1 VSTGLRGQSI
11 GIGLGRLDGVP
22 KVRGTALYAYEQPVP
37 QPAYLYPV
45 QATIARGTVVR
56 IDTGAA
62 EALDG
67 VLIVLTHLNAPRLV
81 DTKDQE
87 LLVLQSAAV
96 GFRGQFIGAVVA
108 ESSEI
113 ARHAAGLVDVAYAPA
128 RHNSAFSVGEHGYVS
143 PGSAPGL
150 PRQVS
155 EAEIEAALAG
165 EHGSVSPGS
174 APGLPRQVSEAEI
187 RAALAAASTAVDQT
201 YTTPPEFHVPM
212 EPHTSVAIWN
222 GRILTI
228 YESTQGVH
236 SFRAGLAPLFGLEP
250 DQVRVISPYV
260 GGGFGSKLEVH
271 AQAVLAAM
279 AARELP
285 GRAVKVTLTRQ
296 QMFSLSGYRAP
307 TIQHVRLGA
316 DLDGTLTAL
325 AVDVV
330 EQSSRTKEFTEGSDG
345 PARMMYAAPQ
355 RRTMNRPVALDV
367 PIPTWMRA
375 PGRCPGMFGL
385 EVAMDEL
392 ATACAVDPIALRVRN
407 EPEVDPETGQ
417 PHAFRHLLHC
427 LQLGARRF
435 GWEHRDP
442 APRARLQHGWWS
454 GMGVASA
461 TYPDWREPDNAARIR
476 FEADGTYSVQIAA
489 AEIGT
494 GSRTVLTQIAA
505 EALGCPAQCVQMEIG
520 DSGLPLASNAGGSFG
535 TTSWGA
541 AIVAAAETF
550 RDQHGADPRPGA
562 ETEARAP
569 EVNDDDDRSRH
580 SFGAQFAEI
589 RVNADTGEIRV
600 SRMLGVF
607 SVGRV
612 INPVTARSQFIG
624 GMTMGIGMALHEHG
638 VMDPRFGTIVNH
650 DFADYHIPTCADI
663 EDIDAIWLDEPEAP
677 PGVLGARGLG
687 EIGIVGA
694 AAAIANAAYHATGVR
709 ARNLPLTLDTFL
721 S

>member
-1 VSTGLRGQSI
+1 VSTSLDRQWTGA
-11 GIGLGRLDGVP
+11 GLGRLDGVP
-22 KVRGTALYAYEQPVP
+22 KVRGMARYAYEQPVP
-37 QPAYLYPV
+37 QPAYLHPV
-45 QATIARGTVVR
+45 QATIAKGTVVR

-62 EALDG
+62 ETLDG
-67 VLIVLTHLNAPRLV
+67 VLAVLTHLNAPRLV
-81 DTKDQE
+81 DTNDHE
-87 LLVLQSAAV
+87 LSVLQSAAV

-113 ARHAAGLVDVAYAPA
+113 ARHAAGLVEVEYAPTP
-128 RHNSAFSVGEHGYVS
+128 HDSAFSVGDHDDVL
-143 PGSAPGL
+143 PDRAPDL
-150 PRQVS
+150 ARQVS
-155 EAEIEAALAG
+155 EAEIEAALAA
-165 EHGSVSPGS
+165 
-174 APGLPRQVSEAEI
+174 AP
-187 RAALAAASTAVDQT
+187 TTVDQT
-201 YTTPPEFHVPM
+201 YTTPPEYNVPM

-222 GRILTI
+222 GRILTM

-236 SFRAGLAPLFGLEP
+236 SVRAALAPLFGLEL

-285 GRAVKVTLTRQ
+285 GRAVKVALTRQ
-296 QMFSLSGYRAP
+296 QMFSLSGYRPP

-316 DLDGTLTAL
+316 DLDGTLTAV

-330 EQSSRTKEFTEGSDG
+330 EQSSRTKEFIEGSDG

-355 RRTMNRPVALDV
+355 RRTTNRPVVLDV
-367 PIPTWMRA
+367 PVPTWMRA

-392 ATACAVDPIALRVRN
+392 AVACAVDPIALRVRN
-407 EPEVDPETGQ
+407 EPQVDPETGQ
-417 PHAFRHLLHC
+417 PHAFRHLLDC
-427 LQLGARRF
+427 LQLGAERF

-442 APRARLQHGWWS
+442 KPRTRLQHGWWS

-461 TYPDWREPDNAARIR
+461 TYPDWREPDNTARIR

-520 DSGLPLASNAGGSFG
+520 HSDLPRASNAGGSFG
-535 TTSWGA
+535 TISWGA
-541 AIVAAAETF
+541 AIVAAAEAF
-550 RDQHGADPRPGA
+550 RDQHGADPEPGA
-562 ETEARAP
+562 ETEAQAP
-569 EVNDDDDRSRH
+569 EVTEDDRSRH
-580 SFGAQFAEI
+580 SFGAQFAEVRI
-589 RVNADTGEIRV
+589 NADTGEIRV

-612 INPVTARSQFIG
+612 INPMTARSQFIG
-624 GMTMGIGMALHEHG
+624 GMTMGIGMALHERG

-663 EDIDAIWLDEPEAP
+663 KDLDAIWLKEHVAP
-677 PGVLGARGLG
+677 SGVRGARGLG

-709 ARNLPLTLDTFL
+709 ARNLPLTADTFL

>member
-461 TYPDWREPDNAARIR
+461 TYPDWRESDNAARIR

>member
-1 VSTGLRGQSI
+1 MFST
-11 GIGLGRLDGVP
+11 
-22 KVRGTALYAYEQPVP
+22 
-37 QPAYLYPV
+37 
-45 QATIARGTVVR
+45 
-56 IDTGAA
+56 
-62 EALDG
+62 
-67 VLIVLTHLNAPRLV
+67 VLTHLNAPRLV

-113 ARHAAGLVDVAYAPA
+113 ARHAAGLVEVAYAPA
-128 RHNSAFSVGEHGYVS
+128 PHDSAFSVGEHGYVL

-165 EHGSVSPGS
+165 EHDYVSPES

-187 RAALAAASTAVDQT
+187 EAALAAASTAVDQT
-201 YTTPPEFHVPM
+201 YTTPPEYHVPM

-250 DQVRVISPYV
+250 EQVRVISPYV

-285 GRAVKVTLTRQ
+285 GRAVKVALTRQ
-296 QMFSLSGYRAP
+296 QMFSLSGYRPP

-316 DLDGTLTAL
+316 DLDGTLTAV

-355 RRTMNRPVALDV
+355 RRTTNRPVVLDV
-367 PIPTWMRA
+367 PVPTWMRA

-392 ATACAVDPIALRVRN
+392 AVACAVDPIALRVRN
-407 EPEVDPETGQ
+407 EPQVDPETGQ
-417 PHAFRHLLHC
+417 PHAFRHLLDC
-427 LQLGARRF
+427 LQLGAERF
-435 GWEHRDP
+435 GWDHRDP

-461 TYPDWREPDNAARIR
+461 TYPDWREPDNTARIR
-476 FEADGTYSVQIAA
+476 FEADGTYIVQIAA

-494 GSRTVLTQIAA
+494 GSWTALTQIAA
-505 EALGCPAQCVQMEIG
+505 EALGCPAQCVRMEIG
-520 DSGLPLASNAGGSFG
+520 DSEPPARLQRRRF
-535 TTSWGA
+535 
-541 AIVAAAETF
+541 V
-550 RDQHGADPRPGA
+550 RDDQLGCSHRRGRRGVPRS
-562 ETEARAP
+562 AR
-569 EVNDDDDRSRH
+569 R
-580 SFGAQFAEI
+580 
-589 RVNADTGEIRV
+589 
-600 SRMLGVF
+600 
-607 SVGRV
+607 
-612 INPVTARSQFIG
+612 
-624 GMTMGIGMALHEHG
+624 
-638 VMDPRFGTIVNH
+638 
-650 DFADYHIPTCADI
+650 
-663 EDIDAIWLDEPEAP
+663 
-677 PGVLGARGLG
+677 
-687 EIGIVGA
+687 
-694 AAAIANAAYHATGVR
+694 
-709 ARNLPLTLDTFL
+709 
-721 S
+721 

>member
-1 VSTGLRGQSI
+1 MSTGLGGQSI
-11 GIGLGRLDGVP
+11 GVGLGRLDGVP

-37 QPAYLYPV
+37 QPTYLHPV
-45 QATIARGTVVR
+45 QATIAKGTVVR

-62 EALDG
+62 EASDG
-67 VLIVLTHLNAPRLV
+67 VLAVLTHLNAPRLV
-81 DTKDQE
+81 DTNDQE
-87 LLVLQSAAV
+87 VFVLQSAAV

-113 ARHAAGLVDVAYAPA
+113 ARHAAGLVEVEYAPA
-128 RHNSAFSVGEHGYVS
+128 AHDSAFGVGEHDYVS
-143 PGSAPGL
+143 PEGAPGF

-155 EAEIEAALAG
+155 EAEIEAALAA
-165 EHGSVSPGS
+165 
-174 APGLPRQVSEAEI
+174 APRV
-187 RAALAAASTAVDQT
+187 VDQT
-201 YTTPPEFHVPM
+201 YTTPPEYNVPM

-222 GRILTI
+222 GRILTM

-236 SFRAGLAPLFGLEP
+236 SFRAGLAPLFDLEP

-260 GGGFGSKLEVH
+260 GGGFGSKIEVH

-285 GRAVKVTLTRQ
+285 GRAVKVALTRQ
-296 QMFSLSGYRAP
+296 QMFSLSGYRPP

-355 RRTMNRPVALDV
+355 RRTTNRPVVLDV
-367 PIPTWMRA
+367 PVPTWMRA
-375 PGRCPGMFGL
+375 PGRCPGMFGP

-392 ATACAVDPIALRVRN
+392 AAACDVDPIALRVRN
-407 EPEVDPETGQ
+407 EPQVDPETGQ
-417 PHAFRHLLHC
+417 PHAFRHLLDC
-427 LQLGARRF
+427 LQLGAERF

-442 APRARLQHGWWS
+442 APRGRLQHGWWS
-454 GMGVASA
+454 GVGVASA
-461 TYPDWREPDNAARIR
+461 TYPDWRQPDNAARIR
-476 FEADGTYSVQIAA
+476 FEADGAYTVQIAA

-494 GSRTVLTQIAA
+494 GSRTALTQIAA
-505 EALGCPAQCVQMEIG
+505 EALGCSAQSVRMEIG
-520 DSGLPLASNAGGSFG
+520 DSGLPRASVAGGSFG
-535 TTSWGA
+535 TISWGA
-541 AIVAAAETF
+541 AIVAAAEAF

-562 ETEARAP
+562 ETEAQAP
-569 EVNDDDDRSRH
+569 EVDDDDKSRH
-580 SFGAQFAEI
+580 SFGAQFAEVRI
-589 RVNADTGEIRV
+589 NADTGEIRV

-612 INPVTARSQFIG
+612 INPVTARSQFVG
-624 GMTMGIGMALHEHG
+624 GMTMGIGMALHERG
-638 VMDPRFGTIVNH
+638 VMDPRFGATVNH
-650 DFADYHIPTCADI
+650 DFAEYHIPTCADI
-663 EDIDAIWLDEPEAP
+663 EDLDAIWLEEHDAP
-677 PGVLGARGLG
+677 SGVLGARGLG

-709 ARNLPLTLDTFL
+709 ARNLPLTPDAFL

>member
-1 VSTGLRGQSI
+1 VSTSLDRQWTGA
-11 GIGLGRLDGVP
+11 GLGRLDGVP
-22 KVRGTALYAYEQPVP
+22 KVRGMARYAYEQPVP
-37 QPAYLYPV
+37 QPAYLHPV
-45 QATIARGTVVR
+45 QATIAKGTVVR

-62 EALDG
+62 ETLDG
-67 VLIVLTHLNAPRLV
+67 VLAVLTHLNAPRLV
-81 DTKDQE
+81 DTNDHE
-87 LLVLQSAAV
+87 LSVLQSAAV

-113 ARHAAGLVDVAYAPA
+113 ARHAAGLVEVEYAPTP
-128 RHNSAFSVGEHGYVS
+128 HDSAFSVGEHDDVL
-143 PGSAPGL
+143 PDRAPDL
-150 PRQVS
+150 ARQVS
-155 EAEIEAALAG
+155 EAEIEAALAA
-165 EHGSVSPGS
+165 
-174 APGLPRQVSEAEI
+174 AP
-187 RAALAAASTAVDQT
+187 TTVDQT
-201 YTTPPEFHVPM
+201 YTTPPEYNVPM

-222 GRILTI
+222 GRILTM

-236 SFRAGLAPLFGLEP
+236 SVRAALAPLFGLEL

-285 GRAVKVTLTRQ
+285 GRAVKVALTRQ
-296 QMFSLSGYRAP
+296 QMFSLSGYRPP

-316 DLDGTLTAL
+316 DLDGTLTAV

-330 EQSSRTKEFTEGSDG
+330 EQSSRTKEFIEGSDG

-355 RRTMNRPVALDV
+355 RRTTNRPVVLDV
-367 PIPTWMRA
+367 PVPTWMRA

-392 ATACAVDPIALRVRN
+392 AVACAVDPIALRVRN
-407 EPEVDPETGQ
+407 EPQVDPETGQ
-417 PHAFRHLLHC
+417 PHAFRHLLDC
-427 LQLGARRF
+427 LQLGAERF

-442 APRARLQHGWWS
+442 KPRTRLQHGWWS

-461 TYPDWREPDNAARIR
+461 TYPDWREPDNTARIR
-476 FEADGTYSVQIAA
+476 FEADGTYAVQIAA

-520 DSGLPLASNAGGSFG
+520 HSDLPRASNAGGSFG
-535 TTSWGA
+535 TISWGA
-541 AIVAAAETF
+541 AIVAAAEAF
-550 RDQHGADPRPGA
+550 RDQHGADPQPGA
-562 ETEARAP
+562 ETEAQAP
-569 EVNDDDDRSRH
+569 EVTEDDRSRH
-580 SFGAQFAEI
+580 SFGAQFAEVRI
-589 RVNADTGEIRV
+589 NADTGEIRV

-612 INPVTARSQFIG
+612 INPMTARSQFIG
-624 GMTMGIGMALHEHG
+624 GMTMGIGMALHERG

-663 EDIDAIWLDEPEAP
+663 KDLDAIWLKEHVAP
-677 PGVLGARGLG
+677 SGVRGARGLG

-709 ARNLPLTLDTFL
+709 ARNLPLTPDTFL

>member
-1 VSTGLRGQSI
+1 MSPGPGGQSI
-11 GIGLGRLDGVP
+11 GVGLGRLDGVP
-22 KVRGTALYAYEQPVP
+22 KVRGTAAYAYEQPVP
-37 QPAYLYPV
+37 QPAYLHPV
-45 QATIARGTVVR
+45 QATIAKGTVVR

-67 VLIVLTHLNAPRLV
+67 VLAVLTHLNAPRLV

-87 LLVLQSAAV
+87 VFVLQSAAV

-113 ARHAAGLVDVAYAPA
+113 ARHAAGLVEVEYAPVP
-128 RHNSAFSVGEHGYVS
+128 HDSDFGVGEHDYVS
-143 PGSAPGL
+143 PEGAPGL

-155 EAEIEAALAG
+155 EAEI
-165 EHGSVSPGS
+165 
-174 APGLPRQVSEAEI
+174 
-187 RAALAAASTAVDQT
+187 AAAVAAAPRVVDQT
-201 YTTPPEFHVPM
+201 YTTPPEYNVPM
-212 EPHTSVAIWN
+212 EPHTSVAIWD
-222 GRILTI
+222 GRILTM

-236 SFRAGLAPLFGLEP
+236 GFRAGLAPLFDLEP

-260 GGGFGSKLEVH
+260 GGGFGSKIEVH

-285 GRAVKVTLTRQ
+285 GRAVKVALTRQ
-296 QMFSLSGYRAP
+296 QMFSLCGYRPP

-316 DLDGTLTAL
+316 DLEGTLTAL

-330 EQSSRTKEFTEGSDG
+330 EQSSRTKEFSEGSDG

-355 RRTMNRPVALDV
+355 RRTTNRPVVLDV
-367 PIPTWMRA
+367 PVPTWMRA
-375 PGRCPGMFGL
+375 PGRCPGMFGP

-392 ATACAVDPIALRVRN
+392 AAACAVDPIALRVRN
-407 EPEVDPETGQ
+407 EPQVDPETGQ
-417 PHAFRHLLHC
+417 PHAFRHLLDC
-427 LQLGARRF
+427 LQLGAERF

-442 APRARLQHGWWS
+442 APRARLQDGWWR

-476 FEADGTYSVQIAA
+476 FGADGIYTVQIAA

-494 GSRTVLTQIAA
+494 GSRTALTQIAA
-505 EALGCPAQCVQMEIG
+505 EALGCPTQSVRMEIG
-520 DSGLPLASNAGGSFG
+520 DSGLPRASTAGGSVG
-535 TTSWGA
+535 TISWGA
-541 AIVAAAETF
+541 AIVAAAEAF

-562 ETEARAP
+562 ETEAQAT
-569 EVNDDDDRSRH
+569 EVVDDDKSRH
-580 SFGAQFAEI
+580 SFGAQFAEVRI
-589 RVNADTGEIRV
+589 HADTGEIRV

-612 INPVTARSQFIG
+612 INPVTARSQFVG
-624 GMTMGIGMALHEHG
+624 GMTMGIGMALHERG
-638 VMDPRFGTIVNH
+638 VMDPRFGTTVNH
-650 DFADYHIPTCADI
+650 DFAEYHIPTCADI
-663 EDIDAIWLDEPEAP
+663 EDLDAIWLEEHDAP
-677 PGVLGARGLG
+677 PGVAGARGLG

-694 AAAIANAAYHATGVR
+694 AAAIANAAYHATRVR
-709 ARNLPLTLDTFL
+709 VRNLPLTPDAFL

>member
-1 VSTGLRGQSI
+1 MAR
-11 GIGLGRLDGVP
+11 
-22 KVRGTALYAYEQPVP
+22 YAYEQPVP
-37 QPAYLYPV
+37 QPAYLHPV
-45 QATIARGTVVR
+45 QATIAKGTVVR

-62 EALDG
+62 ETLDG
-67 VLIVLTHLNAPRLV
+67 VLAVLTHLNAPRLV
-81 DTKDQE
+81 DTNDHE
-87 LLVLQSAAV
+87 LSVLQSAAV

-113 ARHAAGLVDVAYAPA
+113 ARHAAGLVEVEYAPTP
-128 RHNSAFSVGEHGYVS
+128 HDSAFSVGEHDDVL
-143 PGSAPGL
+143 PDRAPDL
-150 PRQVS
+150 ARQVS
-155 EAEIEAALAG
+155 EAEIEAALAA
-165 EHGSVSPGS
+165 
-174 APGLPRQVSEAEI
+174 AP
-187 RAALAAASTAVDQT
+187 TTVDQT
-201 YTTPPEFHVPM
+201 YTTPPEYNVPM

-222 GRILTI
+222 GRILTV

-236 SFRAGLAPLFGLEP
+236 SVRAALAPLFGLEP

-260 GGGFGSKLEVH
+260 GGGFGSKLDVH

-285 GRAVKVTLTRQ
+285 GRAVKVALTRQ
-296 QMFSLSGYRAP
+296 QMFSLSGYRPP

-316 DLDGTLTAL
+316 DLDGTLTAV

-330 EQSSRTKEFTEGSDG
+330 EQSSRTKEFIEGSDG

-355 RRTMNRPVALDV
+355 RRTTNRPVVLDV
-367 PIPTWMRA
+367 PVPTWMRA

-392 ATACAVDPIALRVRN
+392 AVACAVDPIALRVRN
-407 EPEVDPETGQ
+407 EPQVDPETGQ
-417 PHAFRHLLHC
+417 PHAFRHLLDC
-427 LQLGARRF
+427 LQLGAERF

-442 APRARLQHGWWS
+442 KPRTRLQHGWWS

-461 TYPDWREPDNAARIR
+461 TYPDWREPDNTARIR
-476 FEADGTYSVQIAA
+476 FEADGTYAVQIAA

-520 DSGLPLASNAGGSFG
+520 DSDLPRASNAGGSFG
-535 TTSWGA
+535 TISWGA
-541 AIVAAAETF
+541 AIVAAAEAF
-550 RDQHGADPRPGA
+550 RDQHGADPEPGA
-562 ETEARAP
+562 ETEAQAP
-569 EVNDDDDRSRH
+569 EVTEDDRSRH
-580 SFGAQFAEI
+580 SFGAQFAEVRI
-589 RVNADTGEIRV
+589 NADTGEIRV

-612 INPVTARSQFIG
+612 INPMTARSQFIG
-624 GMTMGIGMALHEHG
+624 GMTMGIGMALHERG

-663 EDIDAIWLDEPEAP
+663 KDLDAIWLKEHVAP
-677 PGVLGARGLG
+677 SGVRGARGLG

-709 ARNLPLTLDTFL
+709 ARNLPLTADTFL

>member
-1 VSTGLRGQSI
+1 MSTGVHGPAI
-11 GIGLGRLDGVP
+11 GVGLGRLDGIP

-37 QPAYLYPV
+37 QPAYLHPV
-45 QATIARGTVVR
+45 QATIAKGTVVR

-62 EALDG
+62 ETLDG
-67 VLIVLTHLNAPRLV
+67 VVAVLTHLNAPRLV

-87 LLVLQSAAV
+87 LLVLQSAAI

-113 ARHAAGLVDVAYAPA
+113 ARHAAGLVEVEYAPA
-128 RHNSAFSVGEHGYVS
+128 SHDSAFSVGEHDYVS
-143 PGSAPGL
+143 PDRAPGL
-150 PRQVS
+150 PRQVG
-155 EAEIEAALAG
+155 EAEIEAALAA
-165 EHGSVSPGS
+165 
-174 APGLPRQVSEAEI
+174 AP
-187 RAALAAASTAVDQT
+187 TAVDQT
-201 YTTPPEFHVPM
+201 YTTPPEYNVPM
-212 EPHTSVAIWN
+212 EPHTSVAIWD
-222 GRILTI
+222 GRILTV

-236 SFRAGLAPLFGLEP
+236 SFRAGLARLFDLEP

-260 GGGFGSKLEVH
+260 GGGFGSKLEIH

-285 GRAVKVTLTRQ
+285 GRAVKTALTRQ
-296 QMFSLSGYRAP
+296 QMFSLSGYRPP
-307 TIQHVRLGA
+307 TIQRVRLGA

-330 EQSSRTKEFTEGSDG
+330 EQSSRTKEFSEGSDG

-355 RRTMNRPVALDV
+355 RRTTNRSVVLDV
-367 PIPTWMRA
+367 PVPTWMRA

-392 ATACAVDPIALRVRN
+392 AVACAVDPIALRVRN
-407 EPEVDPETGQ
+407 EPQVDPETGQ
-417 PHAFRHLLHC
+417 PHAFRHLLDC
-427 LQLGARRF
+427 LELGAERF
-435 GWEHRDP
+435 GWDDRDP
-442 APRARLQHGWWS
+442 APRARLTHGCWS

-461 TYPDWREPDNAARIR
+461 TYPDWRESDNAARIR
-476 FEADGTYSVQIAA
+476 FEADGTYAVQIAA

-494 GSRTVLTQIAA
+494 GSWTALTQIAA
-505 EALGCPAQCVQMEIG
+505 DALGCPAQCVRMEIG
-520 DSGLPLASNAGGSFG
+520 DSDLPRASDAGGSFG
-535 TTSWGA
+535 TISWGA
-541 AIVAAAETF
+541 AIVAAAEAF
-550 RDQHGADPRPGA
+550 RDQHGAQPRPGA
-562 ETEARAP
+562 ETEAMAP
-569 EVNDDDDRSRH
+569 EVNDDERSRH
-580 SFGAQFAEI
+580 SYGAQFAEV

-624 GMTMGIGMALHEHG
+624 GMTMGVGMALHEHG

-663 EDIDAIWLDEPEAP
+663 EDLDAIWLEEHDAP

-694 AAAIANAAYHATGVR
+694 AAAITNAAYHATGVR
-709 ARNLPLTLDTFL
+709 ARNLPLTPDAFL

>member
-1 VSTGLRGQSI
+1 MSTSLDRQWTGA
-11 GIGLGRLDGVP
+11 GLGRLDGVP
-22 KVRGTALYAYEQPVP
+22 KVRGMARYAYEQPVP
-37 QPAYLYPV
+37 QPAYLHPV
-45 QATIARGTVVR
+45 QATIAKGTVVR

-62 EALDG
+62 ETLDG
-67 VLIVLTHLNAPRLV
+67 VLAVLTHLNAPRLV
-81 DTKDQE
+81 DTNDHE
-87 LLVLQSAAV
+87 LSVLQSAAV

-113 ARHAAGLVDVAYAPA
+113 ARHAAGLVEVEYAPTP
-128 RHNSAFSVGEHGYVS
+128 HDSAFSVGEHDDVL
-143 PGSAPGL
+143 PDRAPDL
-150 PRQVS
+150 ARQVS
-155 EAEIEAALAG
+155 EAEIEAALAA
-165 EHGSVSPGS
+165 
-174 APGLPRQVSEAEI
+174 AP
-187 RAALAAASTAVDQT
+187 TTVDQT
-201 YTTPPEFHVPM
+201 YTTPPEYNVPM

-222 GRILTI
+222 GRILTM

-236 SFRAGLAPLFGLEP
+236 SVRAALAPLFGLEL

-271 AQAVLAAM
+271 GQAVLAAM

-285 GRAVKVTLTRQ
+285 GRAVKVALTRQ
-296 QMFSLSGYRAP
+296 QMFSLSGYRPP

-316 DLDGTLTAL
+316 DLDGTLTAV

-330 EQSSRTKEFTEGSDG
+330 EQSSRTKEFIEGSDG

-355 RRTMNRPVALDV
+355 RRTTNRPVVLDV
-367 PIPTWMRA
+367 PVPTWMRA

-392 ATACAVDPIALRVRN
+392 AVACAVDPIALRVRN
-407 EPEVDPETGQ
+407 EPQVDPETGQ
-417 PHAFRHLLHC
+417 PHAFRHLLDC
-427 LQLGARRF
+427 LQLGAERF

-442 APRARLQHGWWS
+442 KPRTRLQHGWWS

-461 TYPDWREPDNAARIR
+461 TYPDWREPDNTARIR
-476 FEADGTYSVQIAA
+476 FEADGTYAVQIAA

-520 DSGLPLASNAGGSFG
+520 DSDLPRASNAGGSFG
-535 TTSWGA
+535 TISWGA
-541 AIVAAAETF
+541 AIVAAAEAF
-550 RDQHGADPRPGA
+550 RDQHGADPEPGA
-562 ETEARAP
+562 ETEAQAP
-569 EVNDDDDRSRH
+569 EVTEDDRSRH
-580 SFGAQFAEI
+580 SFGAQFAEVRI
-589 RVNADTGEIRV
+589 NADTGEIRV

-612 INPVTARSQFIG
+612 INPMTARSQFIG
-624 GMTMGIGMALHEHG
+624 GMTMGIGMALHERG

-663 EDIDAIWLDEPEAP
+663 KDLDAIWLKEHVAP
-677 PGVLGARGLG
+677 SGVRGARGLG

-709 ARNLPLTLDTFL
+709 ARNLPLTADTFL

>member
-1 VSTGLRGQSI
+1 MSTSLDRQWTGA
-11 GIGLGRLDGVP
+11 GLGRLDGVP
-22 KVRGTALYAYEQPVP
+22 KVRGMARYAYEQPVP
-37 QPAYLYPV
+37 QPAYLHPV
-45 QATIARGTVVR
+45 QATIAKGTVVR

-62 EALDG
+62 ETLDG
-67 VLIVLTHLNAPRLV
+67 VLAVLTHLNAPRLV
-81 DTKDQE
+81 DTNDHE
-87 LLVLQSAAV
+87 LSVLQSAAV

-113 ARHAAGLVDVAYAPA
+113 ARHAAGLVEVEYAPTP
-128 RHNSAFSVGEHGYVS
+128 HDSAFSVGDHDDVL
-143 PGSAPGL
+143 PDRAPDL
-150 PRQVS
+150 ARQVS
-155 EAEIEAALAG
+155 EAEIEAALAA
-165 EHGSVSPGS
+165 
-174 APGLPRQVSEAEI
+174 AP
-187 RAALAAASTAVDQT
+187 TTVDQT
-201 YTTPPEFHVPM
+201 YTTPPEYNVPM

-222 GRILTI
+222 GRILTM

-236 SFRAGLAPLFGLEP
+236 SVRAALAPLFGLEL

-271 AQAVLAAM
+271 GQAVLAAM

-285 GRAVKVTLTRQ
+285 GRAVKVALTRQ
-296 QMFSLSGYRAP
+296 QMFSLSGYRPP

-316 DLDGTLTAL
+316 DLDGTLTAV

-330 EQSSRTKEFTEGSDG
+330 EQSSRTKEFIEGSDG

-355 RRTMNRPVALDV
+355 RRTTNRPVVLDV
-367 PIPTWMRA
+367 PVPTWMRA

-392 ATACAVDPIALRVRN
+392 AVACAVDPIALRVRN
-407 EPEVDPETGQ
+407 EPQVDPETGQ
-417 PHAFRHLLHC
+417 PHAFRHLLDC
-427 LQLGARRF
+427 LQLGAERF

-442 APRARLQHGWWS
+442 KPRTRLQHGWWS

-461 TYPDWREPDNAARIR
+461 TYPDWREPDNTARIR
-476 FEADGTYSVQIAA
+476 FEADGTYAVQIAA

-520 DSGLPLASNAGGSFG
+520 HSDLPRASNAGGSFG
-535 TTSWGA
+535 TISWGA
-541 AIVAAAETF
+541 AIVAAAEAF
-550 RDQHGADPRPGA
+550 RDQHGADPEPGA
-562 ETEARAP
+562 ETEAQAP
-569 EVNDDDDRSRH
+569 EVTEDDRSRH
-580 SFGAQFAEI
+580 SFGAQFAEVRI
-589 RVNADTGEIRV
+589 NADTGEIRV

-612 INPVTARSQFIG
+612 INPMTARSQFIG
-624 GMTMGIGMALHEHG
+624 GMTMGIGMALHERG

-663 EDIDAIWLDEPEAP
+663 KDLDAIWLKEHVAP
-677 PGVLGARGLG
+677 SGVRGARGLG

-709 ARNLPLTLDTFL
+709 ARNLPLTADTFL

>member
-1 VSTGLRGQSI
+1 MSTGLDGQWI
-11 GIGLGRLDGVP
+11 GAGLGRLDGVP
-22 KVRGTALYAYEQPVP
+22 KVRGMARYAYEQPVP

-45 QATIARGTVVR
+45 QARIARGTVVR

-67 VLIVLTHLNAPRLV
+67 VLAVLTHLNAPRLV

-87 LLVLQSAAV
+87 LSVLQSAAV

-113 ARHAAGLVDVAYAPA
+113 ARHAAGLVQVEYAPTP
-128 RHNSAFSVGEHGYVS
+128 HDSAFSVGEHDDVS
-143 PGSAPGL
+143 PDRAPDL
-150 PRQVS
+150 ARQVS
-155 EAEIEAALAG
+155 EAEIEAALAA
-165 EHGSVSPGS
+165 
-174 APGLPRQVSEAEI
+174 APTS
-187 RAALAAASTAVDQT
+187 VDQT
-201 YTTPPEFHVPM
+201 YTTPPEYQVPM

-222 GRILTI
+222 GRILTV

-236 SFRAGLAPLFGLEP
+236 SVRAGLAPLFGLEP

-285 GRAVKVTLTRQ
+285 GRAVKVALTRQ
-296 QMFSLSGYRAP
+296 QMFSLSGYRPP

-330 EQSSRTKEFTEGSDG
+330 EQSSRTKEFSEGSDG

-355 RRTMNRPVALDV
+355 RRTTNRPVALDV

-392 ATACAVDPIALRVRN
+392 AAACAVDPIALRVRN
-407 EPEVDPETGQ
+407 EPQVDPETGQ

-427 LQLGARRF
+427 LQLGAERF

-442 APRARLQHGWWS
+442 KPRSRLQHGWWS

-461 TYPDWREPDNAARIR
+461 TYPDWREPDNTARIR
-476 FEADGTYSVQIAA
+476 FETDGTYAVQIAA

-505 EALGCPAQCVQMEIG
+505 EALGCPAQCVRMEIG
-520 DSGLPLASNAGGSFG
+520 DSDLPRASNAGGSFG
-535 TTSWGA
+535 TISWGA

-550 RDQHGADPRPGA
+550 RDQHGADPQPGA
-562 ETEARAP
+562 ETEAQAP
-569 EVNDDDDRSRH
+569 EVTEDDRSRH
-580 SFGAQFAEI
+580 SFGAQFADV

-638 VMDPRFGTIVNH
+638 VMDPRFGAIVNH

-663 EDIDAIWLDEPEAP
+663 EDLDAIWLEEPEAP

>member
-1 VSTGLRGQSI
+1 MSTGLDGQWI
-11 GIGLGRLDGVP
+11 GAGLGRLDGVP
-22 KVRGTALYAYEQPVP
+22 KVQGMARYAYEQPVP
-37 QPAYLYPV
+37 QPAYLHPV
-45 QATIARGTVVR
+45 QATIAKGTVVR

-62 EALDG
+62 EGLDG
-67 VLIVLTHLNAPRLV
+67 VLAVLTHLNAPRLV

-108 ESSEI
+108 ESSET
-113 ARHAAGLVDVAYAPA
+113 ARHAAGLVEVEYAP
-128 RHNSAFSVGEHGYVS
+128 RPHDSAFSIGEHDDAS
-143 PGSAPGL
+143 PDRAPDL
-150 PRQVS
+150 ARQVS
-155 EAEIEAALAG
+155 EAEME
-165 EHGSVSPGS
+165 
-174 APGLPRQVSEAEI
+174 
-187 RAALAAASTAVDQT
+187 AALAAAPTTVDQT
-201 YTTPPEFHVPM
+201 YTTPPEYNVPM
-212 EPHTSVAIWN
+212 EPHTSVAIWD
-222 GRILTI
+222 GRILTM

-236 SFRAGLAPLFGLEP
+236 SFREGLAPLFSLEL

-285 GRAVKVTLTRQ
+285 GRAVKVALTRQ

-316 DLDGTLTAL
+316 DLNGTLTAL

-345 PARMMYAAPQ
+345 PARMMYAAAQ
-355 RRTMNRPVALDV
+355 RRTTNHRVVLDV
-367 PIPTWMRA
+367 PVPTWMRA

-392 ATACAVDPIALRVRN
+392 AVACAVDPIALRVRN
-407 EPEVDPETGQ
+407 EPQVDPETGQ
-417 PHAFRHLLHC
+417 PHAFRHLLDC
-427 LQLGARRF
+427 LQLGAERF
-435 GWEHRDP
+435 GWDHRDP
-442 APRARLQHGWWS
+442 APRARQQHGWWS

-461 TYPDWREPDNAARIR
+461 TYPDWRQPENAARIR
-476 FEADGTYSVQIAA
+476 YEADGSYAVQIAA

-494 GSRTVLTQIAA
+494 GSRTALTQIAA
-505 EALGCPAQCVQMEIG
+505 DALGCPAQCVRMEIG
-520 DSGLPLASNAGGSFG
+520 DSSLPRASNAGGSFG
-535 TTSWGA
+535 TISWGA
-541 AIVAAAETF
+541 AIVAAAEAF
-550 RDQHGADPRPGA
+550 RDQHGADPEPGA
-562 ETEARAP
+562 ETEAEAP
-569 EVNDDDDRSRH
+569 GVIDDDRSRH
-580 SFGAQFAEI
+580 SFGAQFAEV
-589 RVNADTGEIRV
+589 RVSADTGEIRV

-624 GMTMGIGMALHEHG
+624 GMTMGIGMALHERG

-650 DFADYHIPTCADI
+650 DFASYHIPTCADI
-663 EDIDAIWLDEPEAP
+663 EALDAISLEEHDAP
-677 PGVLGARGLG
+677 SGVPGARGLG

-709 ARNLPLTLDTFL
+709 VRNLPMTPDAFL

>member
-1 VSTGLRGQSI
+1 VSTGRHGQSI
-11 GIGLGRLDGVP
+11 GVGLGRLDGIP

-37 QPAYLYPV
+37 QPAYLHPV

-62 EALDG
+62 ETLDG
-67 VLIVLTHLNAPRLV
+67 VLAVLTHLNAPRLV

-87 LLVLQSAAV
+87 LLLLQSADV

-113 ARHAAGLVDVAYAPA
+113 ARHAASLVKVEYAA
-128 RHNSAFSVGEHGYVS
+128 TTHNSAFSVGEHGHVS

-150 PRQVS
+150 PRQMS

-165 EHGSVSPGS
+165 EHDYVSPDS
-174 APGLPRQVSEAEI
+174 ASGLPRQVSEAEI
-187 RAALAAASTAVDQT
+187 EAALAAASTAVDQT
-201 YTTPPEFHVPM
+201 YTTPPEYQVPM

-228 YESTQGVH
+228 YGSTQGVH
-236 SFRAGLAPLFGLEP
+236 SFRASLAPLFDLEP

-260 GGGFGSKLEVH
+260 GGGFGSKLKIH

-285 GRAVKVTLTRQ
+285 GRAVKMALTRQ
-296 QMFSLSGYRAP
+296 QMFSLSGYRPP

-316 DLDGTLTAL
+316 DLDGTLAAL

-330 EQSSRTKEFTEGSDG
+330 EQTSRTKEFSEGSDG
-345 PARMMYAAPQ
+345 PARMMYATPQ
-355 RRTMNRPVALDV
+355 RRTTNRPVVLDV
-367 PIPTWMRA
+367 PVPTWMRA

-392 ATACAVDPIALRVRN
+392 AAACAVDPIALRIRN
-407 EPEVDPETGQ
+407 EPQVDPETGQ
-417 PHAFRHLLHC
+417 PHAFRHLLDC
-427 LQLGARRF
+427 LQLGAERF
-435 GWEHRDP
+435 GWDHRDP
-442 APRARLQHGWWS
+442 TPRARLQHGWWS

-476 FEADGTYSVQIAA
+476 FEADSTYAVQIAA

-505 EALGCPAQCVQMEIG
+505 DALGCPAQCVRMEIG
-520 DSGLPLASNAGGSFG
+520 DSDLPHATNAGGSFG
-535 TTSWGA
+535 TISWGA
-541 AIVAAAETF
+541 AIVAAAEAF
-550 RDQHGADPRPGA
+550 RNQHGAHPQPGA
-562 ETEARAP
+562 ETEAQAP
-569 EVNDDDDRSRH
+569 EVNDDARSRH
-580 SFGAQFAEI
+580 SFGAQFAEVRI
-589 RVNADTGEIRV
+589 NADTGEIRV

-607 SVGRV
+607 SVGRI

-638 VMDPRFGTIVNH
+638 VMDPRFGTIVNQ

-663 EDIDAIWLDEPEAP
+663 EDLDAMWLEEQDAP
-677 PGVLGARGLG
+677 SGVLGARGLG

-694 AAAIANAAYHATGVR
+694 AAAITNAAYHATGVR
-709 ARNLPLTLDTFL
+709 ARNLPLTPDAFL
-721 S
+721 T

>member
-1 VSTGLRGQSI
+1 MSTGLRGQSI
-11 GIGLGRLDGVP
+11 GVGLGRLDGVP
-22 KVRGTALYAYEQPVP
+22 KVRGTARYAYEQPVP

-45 QATIARGTVVR
+45 QATIAKGTVVR

-62 EALDG
+62 EMLDG
-67 VLIVLTHLNAPRLV
+67 VLAVLTHLNAPRLV

-113 ARHAAGLVDVAYAPA
+113 ARHAAGLVKVEYAPTP
-128 RHNSAFSVGEHGYVS
+128 HDSAFSVGEHDDVS

-155 EAEIEAALAG
+155 QAEIEAALAA
-165 EHGSVSPGS
+165 
-174 APGLPRQVSEAEI
+174 AP
-187 RAALAAASTAVDQT
+187 TAVDQT
-201 YTTPPEFHVPM
+201 YTTPPEYHVPM

-222 GRILTI
+222 GRILTM

-236 SFRAGLAPLFGLEP
+236 PFRAGLAPLFDLAP

-260 GGGFGSKLEVH
+260 GGGFGSKLKVH

-296 QMFSLSGYRAP
+296 QMFTLSGYRAP

-330 EQSSRTKEFTEGSDG
+330 EQSSRTKKFSEGSDG

-355 RRTMNRPVALDV
+355 RRTTNRPVVLDV
-367 PIPTWMRA
+367 PVPTWMRA
-375 PGRCPGMFGL
+375 PGRCAGMFGL

-392 ATACAVDPIALRVRN
+392 AVACAVDPIALRFRN
-407 EPEVDPETGQ
+407 EPQVDPETGQ
-417 PHAFRHLLHC
+417 PHAFRHLLDC
-427 LQLGARRF
+427 LQLGAERF
-435 GWEHRDP
+435 GWDHRDP

-461 TYPDWREPDNAARIR
+461 TYPDWRVPDNAARIR
-476 FEADGTYSVQIAA
+476 FEADGTYAVQIAA

-505 EALGCPAQCVQMEIG
+505 DALGCPAQCVRMEIG
-520 DSGLPLASNAGGSFG
+520 DSDLPRATNAGGSFG
-535 TTSWGA
+535 TISWGA
-541 AIVAAAETF
+541 AIVAAAEAF
-550 RDQHGADPRPGA
+550 RNQHGADPRPGA
-562 ETEARAP
+562 ETEAQAP
-569 EVNDDDDRSRH
+569 EVNDDDRSRH
-580 SFGAQFAEI
+580 SFGAQFAEV

-612 INPVTARSQFIG
+612 INPVTARSQFVG

-650 DFADYHIPTCADI
+650 DFVDYHIPTCADV
-663 EDIDAIWLDEPEAP
+663 EDLDAIWLEEHDAP
-677 PGVLGARGLG
+677 SGVLGARGLG

-694 AAAIANAAYHATGVR
+694 AAAITNAAYHATGVR
-709 ARNLPLTLDTFL
+709 VRNLPLTPDAFL
-721 S
+721 T

>member
-1 VSTGLRGQSI
+1 VSTGLHGHSI
-11 GIGLGRLDGVP
+11 GVGLGRLDGVP

-37 QPAYLYPV
+37 QPAYLHPV
-45 QATIARGTVVR
+45 QATIAKGTVVG

-62 EALDG
+62 ETLDG
-67 VLIVLTHLNAPRLV
+67 VLAVLTHLNAPRLV

-96 GFRGQFIGAVVA
+96 RFHGQFIGAVVA

-113 ARHAAGLVDVAYAPA
+113 ARHAAGLVEVEYAPTPHDA
-128 RHNSAFSVGEHGYVS
+128 AFSVGEHDDVS
-143 PGSAPGL
+143 PNRAPGL

-155 EAEIEAALAG
+155 EAEIEAALAA
-165 EHGSVSPGS
+165 
-174 APGLPRQVSEAEI
+174 AP
-187 RAALAAASTAVDQT
+187 TTVDQT

-222 GRILTI
+222 GHILTM

-236 SFRAGLAPLFGLEP
+236 SVRAGLAPLFNLEP

-260 GGGFGSKLEVH
+260 GGGFGSKLKVH
-271 AQAVLAAM
+271 VQAVLAAM

-285 GRAVKVTLTRQ
+285 GRAVNVALTRQ
-296 QMFSLSGYRAP
+296 QMFSLSGYRSP

-330 EQSSRTKEFTEGSDG
+330 EQSSRTTEFTERSDG
-345 PARMMYAAPQ
+345 PARMMYAATQ
-355 RRTMNRPVALDV
+355 RRTTNRPVVLDV
-367 PIPTWMRA
+367 PVPTWMRA
-375 PGRCPGMFGL
+375 PGRCAGMFGM

-392 ATACAVDPIALRVRN
+392 AAACAVDPIALRVRN
-407 EPEVDPETGQ
+407 EPLVDPETGQ
-417 PHAFRHLLHC
+417 PHAFRHLLQC
-427 LQLGARRF
+427 LQLGAERF

-442 APRARLQHGWWS
+442 APRARLQHGWWR

-461 TYPDWREPDNAARIR
+461 TYPDRRVPDNAARIR
-476 FEADGTYSVQIAA
+476 FEADGTHSVQIAA

-505 EALGCPAQCVQMEIG
+505 EALGCPVQCVRMEIG
-520 DSGLPLASNAGGSFG
+520 DSGLPRASVAGGSFG
-535 TTSWGA
+535 TISWGA
-541 AIVAAAETF
+541 AIVAAAEAF

-562 ETEARAP
+562 ETEAQAP
-569 EVNDDDDRSRH
+569 EIDDDARSRH
-580 SFGAQFAEI
+580 SFGAQFAEVRI
-589 RVNADTGEIRV
+589 NADTGEIRV

-612 INPVTARSQFIG
+612 INPVTARSQFVG
-624 GMTMGIGMALHEHG
+624 GMTMGIGMALHERG

-650 DFADYHIPTCADI
+650 DFAEYHIPTCADV
-663 EDIDAIWLDEPEAP
+663 EDLDAIWLEEPEAP

-709 ARNLPLTLDTFL
+709 ARNLPLTPDTLL

>member
-1 VSTGLRGQSI
+1 MSTSLDRQWTGA
-11 GIGLGRLDGVP
+11 GLGRLDGVP
-22 KVRGTALYAYEQPVP
+22 KVRGMARYAYEQPVP
-37 QPAYLYPV
+37 QPAYLHPV
-45 QATIARGTVVR
+45 QATIAKGTVVR

-62 EALDG
+62 ETLDG
-67 VLIVLTHLNAPRLV
+67 VLAVLTHLNAPRLV
-81 DTKDQE
+81 DTNDHE
-87 LLVLQSAAV
+87 LSVLQSAAV

-113 ARHAAGLVDVAYAPA
+113 ARHAAGLVEVEYAPTP
-128 RHNSAFSVGEHGYVS
+128 HDSAFSVGEHDDVL
-143 PGSAPGL
+143 PDRAPDL
-150 PRQVS
+150 ARQVS
-155 EAEIEAALAG
+155 EAEIEAALAA
-165 EHGSVSPGS
+165 
-174 APGLPRQVSEAEI
+174 AP
-187 RAALAAASTAVDQT
+187 TTVDQT
-201 YTTPPEFHVPM
+201 YTTPPEYNVPM

-222 GRILTI
+222 GRILTM

-236 SFRAGLAPLFGLEP
+236 SVRAALAPLFGLEP

-285 GRAVKVTLTRQ
+285 GRAVKVALTRQ
-296 QMFSLSGYRAP
+296 QMFSLSGYRPP

-316 DLDGTLTAL
+316 DLDGTLTAV

-330 EQSSRTKEFTEGSDG
+330 EQSSRTKEFIEGSDG

-355 RRTMNRPVALDV
+355 RRTTNRPVVLDV
-367 PIPTWMRA
+367 PVPTWMRA

-392 ATACAVDPIALRVRN
+392 AVACAVDPIALRVRN
-407 EPEVDPETGQ
+407 EPQVDPETGQ
-417 PHAFRHLLHC
+417 PHAFRHLLDC
-427 LQLGARRF
+427 LQLGAERF

-442 APRARLQHGWWS
+442 KPRTRLQHGWWS

-461 TYPDWREPDNAARIR
+461 TYPDWREPDNTARIR
-476 FEADGTYSVQIAA
+476 FEADGTYAVQIAA

-520 DSGLPLASNAGGSFG
+520 DSDLPRASNAGGSFG
-535 TTSWGA
+535 TISWGA
-541 AIVAAAETF
+541 AIVAAAEAF
-550 RDQHGADPRPGA
+550 RDQHGADPEPGA
-562 ETEARAP
+562 ETEAQAP
-569 EVNDDDDRSRH
+569 EVTEDDRSRH
-580 SFGAQFAEI
+580 SFGAQFAEVRI
-589 RVNADTGEIRV
+589 NADTGEIRV

-612 INPVTARSQFIG
+612 INPMTARSQFIG
-624 GMTMGIGMALHEHG
+624 GMTMGIGMALHERG

-663 EDIDAIWLDEPEAP
+663 KDLDAIWLKEHVAP
-677 PGVLGARGLG
+677 SGVRGARGLG

-709 ARNLPLTLDTFL
+709 ARNLPLTADTFL